1 MKESNISQEI
11 ESQTSLKD
19 DIIQTLFDKE
29 HFLNN
34 EFENEKKT
42 KEKIAVLDVEQ
53 IFEKALERESPY
65 FSALFDYDYYTHQSG
80 LDLKPYDALIH
91 FLTQGFLLGYNP
103 NYLFSTHYYLDQNE
117 DVKEA
122 GINPLMHFISSC
134 KTEYRDP
141 HPLYSV
147 KHYCTLYPDIH
158 KSKMN
163 PLGHYIEH
171 GYKEN
176 RIPHPLFISAFIRKR
191 YGIPFDVDIL
201 KSYMGGNEYNI
212 NKTHPFFDGEYYTK
226 ELGKERMDV
235 NPLQHYLNNNTE
247 NNISTSYFFDSA
259 AYIEENELSEEDI
272 PLLYFELQ
280 GKKRGQGKLNHISS
294 EIQDQISKAIKLEP
308 SVAKPNRR
316 FEYFQSYAL
325 PPDDSI
331 DMLLLKAVLKDLQFS
346 ADIIFLIS
354 TMRRGGAEIFTMKIL
369 KSILKNTDK
378 KVLLIYTDATD
389 SEADEWLPE
398 HKNFAHIDIHKL
410 ESFADMDARH
420 RLLNHLISASKPEFV
435 LNTNS
440 RVGWEL
446 YKNYGKSLHKI
457 TKLDACLFCY
467 DYDQFHN
474 KAGYPPEY
482 FRQTIGFLNK
492 VITDNQSFVDELIV
506 DYGLSENEKDKLVVL
521 NQPPDLSIG
530 RINRDSL
537 ISKIRNNFYDKKP
550 IVLWASRMVTQK
562 RPDILVK
569 IADQLPN
576 VDFHV
581 WGKGN
586 IYQFL
591 DDDMDDIPENIIL
604 KGPYNN
610 LTDIHY
616 QNATI
621 FLHTCSWDGVPTMLL
636 DMINIGFPVVAPDI
650 GGISNLVNDETGW
663 LIEEVEDIEAYVD
676 SIEEIIQNS
685 GIVNDKL
692 SKAEVNLFKLHGQ
705 TNFDSNL
712 KIKLNYLN

>member
-1 MKESNISQEI
+1 MKESNINQELEPI
-11 ESQTSLKD
+11 TSLRD
-19 DIIQTLFDKE
+19 DIISILFDKE
-29 HFLNN
+29 HFINN
-34 EFENEKKT
+34 EFEDQKKL
-42 KEKIAVLDVEQ
+42 KEKMAILDVED
-53 IFEKALERESPY
+53 IFEEAIERESR
-65 FSALFDYDYYTHQSG
+65 FITALFDYEYYIHQSG
-80 LDLKPYDALIH
+80 LVAKPYDALVH
-91 FLTQGFLLGYNP
+91 FLTEGFLEGYNP
-103 NYLFSTHYYLDQNE
+103 NYLFSTNYYLDQNK
-117 DVKEA
+117 DVQEA
-122 GINPLMHFISSC
+122 GINPLLHFVTSC

-171 GYKEN
+171 GFKEN

-191 YGIPFDVDIL
+191 YAVPFEVDVL
-201 KSYMGGNEYNI
+201 KSYLGANEFGI
-212 NKTHPFFDGEYYTK
+212 NKTHPFFDGEYYMNQ
-226 ELGKERMDV
+226 LGLSNLNT
-235 NPLQHYLNNNTE
+235 NPLQHYLDEDTANNVA
-247 NNISTSYFFDSA
+247 TSHFFDSA
-259 AYIEENELSEEDI
+259 AYIEEHDLGEDEI
-272 PLLYFELQ
+272 PLIYFEQ
-280 GKKRGQGKLNHISS
+280 HGKKRGQGKLNHISP
-294 EIQDQISKAIKLEP
+294 EIERQIEKAINLEP
-308 SVAKPNRR
+308 SVSKPNRK
-316 FEYFQSYAL
+316 FEYFQAYAL

-331 DMLLLKAVLKDLQFS
+331 DMLLLKAAFSDLKFS

-378 KVLLIYTDATD
+378 KVLLVYTDATD

-420 RLLNHLISASKPEFV
+420 RLLNHLIASSRPDFV

-467 DYDQFHN
+467 DYDQFQN

-482 FRQTIGFLNK
+482 FRNTIGYLNK
-492 VITDNQSFVDELIV
+492 VITDNQSFVDELII
-506 DYGLSENEKDKLVVL
+506 DYGLSEKEKDKLVVL

-537 ISKIRNNFYDKKP
+537 ISKIRNNFYDKNP

-562 RPDILVK
+562 RPDILLK
-569 IADQLPN
+569 IADQLPD

-591 DDDMDDIPENIIL
+591 DEEMDEVPENIIL
-604 KGPYNN
+604 KGSYDN

-616 QNATI
+616 QNAAI

-650 GGISNLVNDETGW
+650 GGISNLVNEETGW
-663 LIEEVEDIEAYVD
+663 LVEDVENIDSYV
-676 SIEEIIQNS
+676 SAIKEIIQNS
-685 GIVNDKL
+685 GIVNEKL
-692 SKAEVNLFKLHGQ
+692 SKSEVNLFKLHGQ